1 MEKENMI
8 SIEEDTI
15 RLDSFLKLTGALE
28 TGGRAKIVIQ
38 QGHVLLNGEVCEQR
52 GKKIR
57 EGDRVRFSGVE
68 YVCHRT
74 GV

>member
-1 MEKENMI
+1 VEKENI
-8 SIEEDTI
+8 VTIDEDMI
-15 RLDSFLKLTGALE
+15 RLDSFLKLSGALE

-38 QGHVLLNGEVCEQR
+38 QGYVSLNGEVCLQR
-52 GKKIR
+52 GKKIK

>member
-1 MEKENMI
+1 MIKEKIVMI
-8 SIEEDTI
+8 DEDTI
-15 RLDSFLKLTGALE
+15 RLDSFLKHSGALE

-38 QGHVLLNGEVCEQR
+38 QGYVSLNGETCIQR
-52 GKKIR
+52 GKKIT
-57 EGDRVRFSGVE
+57 EGDRVRFDGVE